1 MTDAEYN
8 RTLHRLTTWMEKP
21 NHRYCVITPATNH
34 TPAVI
39 TLLEG
44 ARQTTRGLAPG
55 ETQEEYRKLGYKVPG
70 QENLT
75 KIDLAYLRIAQ
86 VRNLHAQGMLESH
99 VREELFQ
106 ERIFQIKSL
115 GRTL

>member
-8 RTLHRLTTWMEKP
+8 RTLHRLTTWLENP
-21 NHRYCVITPATNH
+21 NHRYCVISPATNY

-55 ETQEEYRKLGYKVPG
+55 ETQEHYRKLGYKIPG
-70 QENLT
+70 QKNLT
-75 KIDLAYLRIAQ
+75 KLDLAYLRIAQ
-86 VRNLHAQGMLESH
+86 VRNLHAQGMLETH
-99 VREELFQ
+99 IKKELSKEQ
-106 ERIFQIKSL
+106 ILQIKSL
-115 GRTL
+115 RRSR

>member
-8 RTLHRLTTWMEKP
+8 RTLHRLTTWLENP
-21 NHRYCVITPATNH
+21 NHKYCVISPATNY

-44 ARQTTRGLAPG
+44 ARQTTRGLADG
-55 ETQEEYRKLGYKVPG
+55 ETQEGYKRLGYKVPG

-75 KIDLAYLRIAQ
+75 KLDLAYLRIAQ

-99 VREELFQ
+99 VRKELSKEQ
-106 ERIFQIKSL
+106 ILQIKSL
-115 GRTL
+115 RRAR

>member
-8 RTLHRLTTWMEKP
+8 RTLHRLTTWLENP
-21 NHRYCVITPATNH
+21 NHRYCVISPTTNH

-55 ETQEEYRKLGYKVPG
+55 ETQEYYRELGYKVPG

-75 KIDLAYLRIAQ
+75 KLDQAYLRIAQ

-99 VREELFQ
+99 VRKELSKEQ
-106 ERIFQIKSL
+106 ILQIKSL
-115 GRTL
+115 RRAR

>member
-8 RTLHRLTTWMEKP
+8 RTLHRLTTWLENP
-21 NHRYCVITPATNH
+21 NHRYCVISPATNH

-55 ETQEEYRKLGYKVPG
+55 ETEEHYRALGYKVPG

-75 KIDLAYLRIAQ
+75 KLDL
-86 VRNLHAQGMLESH
+86 AQGMLETH
-99 VREELFQ
+99 VREGLSKEQIL
-106 ERIFQIKSL
+106 QIKSL
-115 GRTL
+115 RRSR

>member
-8 RTLHRLTTWMEKP
+8 RTLHRLTTWLENP
-21 NHRYCVITPATNH
+21 NHRYCVISPATNH

-44 ARQTTRGLAPG
+44 ARQTTRGLVPG
-55 ETQEEYRKLGYKVPG
+55 ETQEHYQALGYKIPG

-75 KIDLAYLRIAQ
+75 KLDLAYLRIAQ
-86 VRNLHAQGMLESH
+86 VRNLHAQGMLETH
-99 VREELFQ
+99 IRKELSK
-106 ERIFQIKSL
+106 EQILQINSL
-115 GRTL
+115 RRSR